1 MHNLENI
8 LAGILISES
17 IGNRDKPINRIAFDS
32 RVIESGDLFV
42 AIKGAEVDGH
52 HFISKAIKNGASII
66 VCENLPEEINLSAEQ
81 SGSDITYLKVSDS
94 AKALGQLAGNYY
106 DHPSKKLKL
115 VGITGTNGKTTI
127 ATLLFNL
134 YKNMDQ
140 KVGLLSTIENRIN
153 NKVIAATHTTPD
165 ALKLNQL
172 LAEMVADGCEYA
184 FMEVSSHALDQKRVE
199 GIEFSGAIF
208 TNLSH
213 DHLDY
218 HKDFKS
224 YLNAKK
230 QLFDKLDKNAFVIT
244 NKDDKNGGVMVQ
256 NSKANIFYYSLK
268 TLTDYKAKILDNNIT
283 GLHLELDGIEFFS
296 RLIGEFNAYNL
307 LAVYAAAL
315 KLGSD
320 KMDVLTHMS
329 SLHSAE
335 GRFDYVINRARNL
348 IGIVDYA
355 HTPDALEKVLTTIL
369 KFRQPT
375 TRLITVVGCGGD
387 RDKTK
392 RPIMARKATAY
403 STTVIFTS
411 DNPRTENADTIIEE
425 MEAGVPIED
434 KGKTISITNRKEAI
448 KTACR
453 LAQDGD
459 IILVA
464 GKGHEKYQDINGVK
478 TPFDDKEELKRQ
490 LQ

>member
-17 IGNRDKPINRIAFDS
+17 IGNRDKQFNRIAFDS
-32 RVIESGDLFV
+32 RVIESEDLFV

-52 HFISKAIKNGASII
+52 HFISKAIKNGANVI
-66 VCENLPEEINLSAEQ
+66 VCENLPVEIISEV
-81 SGSDITYLKVSDS
+81 TYLKVQDT
-94 AKALGQLAGNYY
+94 AKVLGQLAGNYY
-106 DHPSKKLKL
+106 NHPSKKLKL

-134 YKNMDQ
+134 YKSMDQ

-172 LAEMVADGCEYA
+172 LAEMVEAGCEYA

-208 TNLSH
+208 TNLTH

-230 QLFDKLDKNAFVIT
+230 QLFDNLNKNTFVIT

-256 NSKANIFYYSLK
+256 NSKANIFYYSLQ

-283 GLHLELDGIEFFS
+283 GLHLELDGVEFFS

-315 KLGSD
+315 KLGAD
-320 KMDVLTHMS
+320 KMEVLTHMS
-329 SLHSAE
+329 SLHTAE
-335 GRFDYVINRARNL
+335 GRFDYVINRKRNL

-387 RDKTK
+387 RDKAK

-411 DNPRTENADTIIEE
+411 DNPRTENADSIIEE

-464 GKGHEKYQDINGVK
+464 GKGHEKYQEINGVK

>member
-17 IGNRDKPINRIAFDS
+17 IGNSDKQINRIAFDS

-52 HFISKAIKNGASII
+52 HFISKAIKNGASVV
-66 VCENLPEEINLSAEQ
+66 VCENLPEEINLTSEQ
-81 SGSDITYLKVSDS
+81 GESEVTYLKVKDS
-94 AKALGQLAGNYY
+94 AKALGQLAGNFYN
-106 DHPSKKLKL
+106 HPSKKLKL
-115 VGITGTNGKTTI
+115 VGITGTNGKTTV

-134 YKNMDQ
+134 YKNMGQ

-172 LAEMVADGCEYA
+172 LGEMVEEGCDFA
-184 FMEVSSHALDQKRVE
+184 FMEVSSHAIDQKRIE
-199 GIEFSGAIF
+199 GIEFAGAIF
-208 TNLSH
+208 TNLTH

-230 QLFDKLDKNAFVIT
+230 QLFDNLNKNAFVIT

-256 NSKANIFYYSLK
+256 NSKANIFYYSLQ

-283 GLHLELDGIEFFS
+283 GLHLELDGVEFFS

-315 KLGSD
+315 KLGTD
-320 KMDVLTHMS
+320 KMEVLTHMS
-329 SLHSAE
+329 SLHTAE

-387 RDKTK
+387 RDKMK

-403 STTVIFTS
+403 STTVILTS
-411 DNPRTENADTIIEE
+411 DNPRTENAETIIEE
-425 MEAGVPIED
+425 MEIGVPIED
-434 KGKTISITNRKEAI
+434 KGKTISITNRREAI

>member
-17 IGNRDKPINRIAFDS
+17 IGNRDRQINKIAFDS
-32 RVIESGDLFV
+32 RVVESEDLFV

-52 HFISKAIKNGASII
+52 HFISKAIKNGANII
-66 VCENLPEEINLSAEQ
+66 VCENLPEKINNEL
-81 SGSDITYLKVSDS
+81 TYLKVKDS
-94 AKALGQLAGNYY
+94 AKVLGQLAGNYY
-106 DHPSKKLKL
+106 DHPSKKIKL
-115 VGITGTNGKTTI
+115 VGITGTNGKTTV

-134 YKNMDQ
+134 YKSMDQ

-153 NKVIAATHTTPD
+153 NKVIAATHTTPN
-165 ALKLNQL
+165 ALKLNEL
-172 LAEMVADGCEYA
+172 LAEMVEADCEYA

-199 GIEFSGAIF
+199 GIEFAGAIF

-230 QLFDKLDKNAFVIT
+230 QLFDNLNKNAFVIT
-244 NKDDKNGGVMVQ
+244 NKDDKNGKVMVQ
-256 NSKANIFYYSLK
+256 NSKANIFYYSLQ

-283 GLHLELDGIEFFS
+283 GLHLELDGVEFFS

-307 LAVYAAAL
+307 LAVYGAAL
-315 KLGSD
+315 NLGTD
-320 KMDVLTHMS
+320 KMEVLTHMS
-329 SLHSAE
+329 SLHTAE
-335 GRFDYVINRARNL
+335 GRFDYVINRERSL

-355 HTPDALEKVLTTIL
+355 HTPDALEKVLTTIM
-369 KFRQPT
+369 KFKTPT
-375 TRLITVVGCGGD
+375 TRVITVVGCGGD

-434 KGKTISITNRKEAI
+434 KGKTISITNRREAI

>member
-8 LAGILISES
+8 AVSISISES
-17 IGNRDKPINRIAFDS
+17 IGTVDRQINKITFDS
-32 RVIESGDLFV
+32 RVVERDDLFV
-42 AIKGAEVDGH
+42 AIKGAVVDGH
-52 HFISKAIKNGASII
+52 HYISKAIQQGASVI
-66 VCENLPEEINLSAEQ
+66 VCEELPEEKKEEV
-81 SGSDITYLKVSDS
+81 TYLKVEDS
-94 AKALGQLAGNYY
+94 AKALGQMAGNYY

-134 YKNMDQ
+134 YKSMGQ

-153 NKVIAATHTTPD
+153 NKVIIATHTTPD
-165 ALKLNQL
+165 ALKLNKL
-172 LAEMVADGCEYA
+172 LAEMVEDGCEYA
-184 FMEVSSHALDQKRVE
+184 FMEVSSHAIDQKRVE
-199 GIEFSGAIF
+199 GIRFVGAIF

-224 YLNAKK
+224 YLTAKK
-230 QLFDKLDKNAFVIT
+230 QLFDNLDKDAFAII
-244 NKDDKNGGVMVQ
+244 NKDDKNGKVMVQ
-256 NSKANIFYYSLK
+256 NSKANIFYYSLQ
-268 TLTDYKAKILDNNIT
+268 TLTDYKAKILDNRIT
-283 GLHLELDGIEFFS
+283 GLQLELDGVEFFS

-307 LAVYAAAL
+307 LAVYATAL
-315 KLGSD
+315 KLGTE
-320 KMDVLTHMS
+320 KLEVLTHLS
-329 SLHSAE
+329 SLQSAE
-335 GRFDYVINRARNL
+335 GRFDYVINRERSL

-355 HTPDALEKVLTTIL
+355 HTPDALEKVLTTIQKL
-369 KFRQPT
+369 KEPT
-375 TRLITVVGCGGD
+375 TRVITVVGCGGD
-387 RDKTK
+387 RDKKK
-392 RPIMARKATAY
+392 RPIMARKAAAF
-403 STTVIFTS
+403 STTVILTS
-411 DNPRTENADTIIEE
+411 DNPRTEKAETIIEE

-434 KGKTISITNRKEAI
+434 KAKTISITNRREAI

-478 TPFDDKEELKRQ
+478 TPFDDKEELKKQ